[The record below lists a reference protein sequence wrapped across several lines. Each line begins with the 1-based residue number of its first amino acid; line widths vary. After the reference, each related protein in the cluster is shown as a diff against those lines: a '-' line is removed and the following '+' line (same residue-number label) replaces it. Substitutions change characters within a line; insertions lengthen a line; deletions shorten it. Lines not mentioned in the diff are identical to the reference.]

1 MREERIVIHPMEY
14 LEILSYEGEKQVND
28 HAWVRFSG
36 QIPFEKKQECM
47 ALGRK
52 QTWVQ
57 IAAISGN
64 EESTLFFGVL
74 ENLRIKVENQTCIV
88 EASLKSGSSLM
99 DEEMRIRSF
108 QDISL
113 AYEKLLN
120 VCGKAYPNGDKI
132 MTEGKKKTIDEF
144 IMQYRETDWQF
155 IKRLASRIQTVVVPE
170 YKTEGVKY
178 YFGIPGRSDSIS
190 ENTCAYTIISDM
202 QEYNEKRAQGMDVSP
217 EDSVSYV
224 WEDREIY
231 ELGQHK
237 VIDGKERYISTIKTS
252 LKGDELYHTYY
263 MKTKR
268 GLSMPRQY
276 SHTLSGISLIAS
288 VAKVRNEMVQVR
300 IDKDDNIQSSGF
312 CWFSFATVYSSAD
325 GTGWYC
331 MPEIGDRVRIYFPT
345 KDEAE
350 AYVVSAYHEGGADLR
365 QDPDKKFWRNK
376 EGKEIQLT
384 PEHILMTDNNG
395 TYIRLDDD
403 GIEVRSEGSV
413 LIRAKKN
420 MSITSSGG
428 TIELNAS
435 KKVLL
440 KQGDTEMG
448 LGGDLSLQGARIKL

>member
-14 LEILSYEGEKQVND
+14 LEILSYEGVKQVND

-52 QTWVQ
+52 QTWMQ
-57 IAAISGN
+57 IAAISGDK
-64 EESTLFFGVL
+64 EYSLFFGVL
-74 ENLRIKVENQTCIV
+74 EHLQVKVENQTCIV
-88 EASLKSGSSLM
+88 EASLKSGSTLM
-99 DEEMRIRSF
+99 DTETRIRSF
-108 QDISL
+108 QDKYL
-113 AYEKLLN
+113 TYDKLLE
-120 VCGKAYPNGDKI
+120 VCGKAYPNSDNI
-132 MTEGKKKTIDEF
+132 ITEGKKKTIDAF

-155 IKRLASRIQTVVVPE
+155 IKRLASKIQTVVVPE

-178 YFGIPGRSDSIS
+178 YFGLPNRNDSIS
-190 ENTCAYTIISDM
+190 ENTCEYTIISDM
-202 QEYNEKRAQGMDVSP
+202 QEYSKKRAQGLNISQD
-217 EDSVSYV
+217 DTVSYI

-231 ELGQHK
+231 ELGQNK
-237 VIDGKERYISTIKTS
+237 IIDGKEMYISTIKTL

-268 GLSMPRQY
+268 GLCLPRQY
-276 SHTLSGISLIAS
+276 SQTVAGISLIGS
-288 VAKVRNEMVQVR
+288 VVKVKHEMVHVK
-300 IDKDDNIQSSGF
+300 IDKDDNIQSSGY
-312 CWFSFATVYSSAD
+312 CWFPFATVYSSSD

-331 MPEIGDRVRIYFPT
+331 MPEAGDRVRIYFPT

-350 AYVVSAYHEGGADLR
+350 AYVISAYHEGNAELR

-384 PEHILMTDNNG
+384 PEHILMTNNHG
-395 TYIRLDDD
+395 TYIKLDDD
-403 GIEVRSEGSV
+403 GIEIRSEGSV
-413 LIRAKKN
+413 SIRSKKN
-420 MSITSSGG
+420 MNITSSSG

-435 KKVLL
+435 KKVRL
-440 KQGDTEMG
+440 KQGDTEMD